1 MLALGDPGR
10 SGEGIRCPICGE
22 NSDHSEAA
30 SGWGE
35 WRRCVACKLEFVNPF
50 HLPEAAERL
59 FEDAY
64 QGRKD
69 ECEMRDF
76 NRNLE
81 RRNALINTPEL
92 SFWTPA
98 YQSILSW
105 LKQNLEVGATV
116 FEIGC
121 GPGFFLHALRK
132 AGFDAVGLD
141 VAEVVVK
148 LNRDDGYRVWHGR
161 LASMPSTWVQPDAI
175 VATFMLH
182 HLDDPMGFL
191 SQIRCRWPS
200 ALLAL
205 AQYGPGRKG
214 TLRAAP
220 PRNLTRWNSSAL
232 AAALERTGYTPSVT
246 NVASSGVER
255 GSFGRLRTILRPM
268 TSMPRLYRLS
278 KRIERQLLPRML
290 PGLGT
295 DAEVVLAFGN
305 PHRRPHSQPIT
316 AAVAAEH

>member
-1 MLALGDPGR
+1 MEP
-10 SGEGIRCPICGE
+10 SGEAVNSIEGIRCPVCEG
-22 NSDHSEAA
+22 NSSYSEPAP
-30 SGWGE
+30 GWGE
-35 WRRCVACKLEFVNPF
+35 WRRCKDCELEFVNPF
-50 HLPEAAERL
+50 RLPAAAEGL

-64 QGRKD
+64 QGRND

-98 YQSILSW
+98 YKSILSW
-105 LKQNLEVGATV
+105 LTQSLEPGATV

-121 GPGFFLHALRK
+121 GPGFFLHALRT

-141 VAEVVVK
+141 VAEVVVN
-148 LNRDDGYRVWHGR
+148 LNRDDGYRVWHGS
-161 LASMPSTWVQPDAI
+161 LATMPSAWVRPDAV

-191 SQIRCRWPS
+191 SDIKARWPW

-220 PRNLTRWNSSAL
+220 PRNLTRWNSSSL
-232 AAALERTGYTPSVT
+232 AAALVRTGYSPSVADI
-246 NVASSGVER
+246 ASSGVER
-255 GSFGRLRTILRPM
+255 RSLGRLRTLLRPM
-268 TSMPRLYRLS
+268 ISMPMLFRLS
-278 KRIERQLLPRML
+278 KRIERQLLPKVL
-290 PGLGT
+290 NHFGK
-295 DAEVVLAFGN
+295 DAEVVLAFAE
-305 PHRRPHSQPIT
+305 PDRASSFPQSEAT
-316 AAVAAEH
+316 TAVAQ

>member
-1 MLALGDPGR
+1 METSAER
-10 SGEGIRCPICGE
+10 VNSAEKIRCPICGD
-22 NSDHSEAA
+22 NSIYSEPAY
-30 SGWGE
+30 GWGE
-35 WRRCVACKLEFVNPF
+35 WRRCMGCELEFVNPF
-50 HLPEAAERL
+50 HLPEAAEGL

-64 QGRKD
+64 QGRKE

-81 RRNALINTPEL
+81 RRNALINEPEL

-98 YQSILSW
+98 YQSILFW
-105 LKQNLEVGATV
+105 LKQRLQPGATV

-121 GPGFFLHALRK
+121 GPGFFLHGLRK

-148 LNRDDGYRVWHGR
+148 LNRDDGYRVWHGP
-161 LASMPSTWVQPDAI
+161 LASMPSSWVRPDAV

-182 HLDDPMGFL
+182 HLDNPMGFL
-191 SQIRCRWPS
+191 TEIKARWPS

-220 PRNLTRWNSSAL
+220 PRNLTRWNSSSL
-232 AAALERTGYTPSVT
+232 AAALLRTGYTPSVT
-246 NVASSGVER
+246 DIASSGVER
-255 GSFGRLRTILRPM
+255 RSLSRLRSILRPM
-268 TSMPRLYRLS
+268 TSIPTLYRLS
-278 KRIERQLLPRML
+278 KRFERQLLPKVLSRF
-290 PGLGT
+290 GK
-295 DAEVVLAFGN
+295 DAEVVLAFGE
-305 PHRRPHSQPIT
+305 PDRVSSSRQSEATI
-316 AAVAAEH
+316 AAEQ

>member
-1 MLALGDPGR
+1 MEASGDLVG
-10 SGEGIRCPICGE
+10 SAEEMRCPVCNG
-22 NSDHSEAA
+22 SSSFSEPA
-30 SGWGE
+30 SAWGE
-35 WRRCVACKLEFVNPF
+35 WRRCTDCKLEFVNPF
-50 HLPEAAERL
+50 RLPQAAEGL

-81 RRNALINTPEL
+81 RRNALINAPEL

-98 YQSILSW
+98 YQSILFW
-105 LKQNLEVGATV
+105 LTQNLEPGATV

-161 LASMPSTWVQPDAI
+161 LASMPSAWVRPDAV

-191 SQIRCRWPS
+191 SEIKARWPS
-200 ALLAL
+200 ALIAL

-220 PRNLTRWNSSAL
+220 PRNLTRWNSSSL
-232 AAALERTGYTPSVT
+232 AAALLRTGYTPSVT
-246 NVASSGVER
+246 DVASSGVER
-255 GSFGRLRTILRPM
+255 GSLSRLRTMLRPM
-268 TSMPRLYRLS
+268 TSMPTLYRLS
-278 KRIERQLLPRML
+278 KRIERQLLPKVLNRFAM
-290 PGLGT
+290 
-295 DAEVVLAFGN
+295 DAEVVLAFG
-305 PHRRPHSQPIT
+305 RPDQGFPSRPS
-316 AAVAAEH
+316 AATIAAEQ

>member
-1 MLALGDPGR
+1 MEAWGH
-10 SGEGIRCPICGE
+10 SVSNAEEERCPVCKG
-22 NSDHSEAA
+22 SSSYSEPAP
-30 SGWGE
+30 GWGE
-35 WRRCVACKLEFVNPF
+35 WRLCTNCALEFVNPF
-50 HLPEAAERL
+50 HLPEAAEGL

-81 RRNALINTPEL
+81 RRNALINAPEL

-98 YQSILSW
+98 YQSILFW
-105 LKQNLEVGATV
+105 LKQRLEPGTTV
-116 FEIGC
+116 LEIGC
-121 GPGFFLHALRK
+121 GPGFFLHALRN

-161 LASMPSTWVQPDAI
+161 LASMPSEWVRPGAV

-182 HLDDPMGFL
+182 HLDNPLGFL
-191 SQIRCRWPS
+191 SEIKNRWPS

-220 PRNLTRWNSSAL
+220 PRNLTRWNSSSL
-232 AAALERTGYTPSVT
+232 AAALVGTGYTPSVT
-246 NVASSGVER
+246 DLASSGVER
-255 GSFGRLRTILRPM
+255 RSLSRLRTMLRPM
-268 TSMPRLYRLS
+268 TSMPTLYRLS
-278 KRIERQLLPRML
+278 KRIERQLLPKVLSRFAM
-290 PGLGT
+290 
-295 DAEVVLAFGN
+295 DAEVVLAFGE
-305 PHRRPHSQPIT
+305 PDRAFPAQRP
-316 AAVAAEH
+316 AATIAAKQ

>member
-1 MLALGDPGR
+1 MLALEEPVH
-10 SGEGIRCPICGE
+10 SVEGIQCPVCGG
-22 NSDHSEAA
+22 NSGYSEPA

-35 WRRCVACKLEFVNPF
+35 WRRCLACKLEFANPF
-50 HLPEAAERL
+50 RLPETAEGL

-64 QGRKD
+64 QGRKH

-81 RRNALINTPEL
+81 RRNALINVPEL

-98 YQSILSW
+98 YQSILDW
-105 LKQNLEVGATV
+105 LKQHLDPGATV
-116 FEIGC
+116 LEIGC

-161 LASMPSTWVQPDAI
+161 LATMPSTWVQPDAV

-191 SQIRCRWPS
+191 SQIKVRWPS

-232 AAALERTGYTPSVT
+232 TAALARTGYSPSVSD
-246 NVASSGVER
+246 VASSGVER
-255 GSFGRLRTILRPM
+255 GSLSRLRTVLRPM
-268 TSMPRLYRLS
+268 SSIPPLYRLS
-278 KRIERQLLPRML
+278 KRIERQLLPKVL
-290 PGLGT
+290 GGLGK
-295 DAEVVLAFGN
+295 DAEVVLAFG
-305 PHRRPHSQPIT
+305 QPD
-316 AAVAAEH
+316 AGVPLDSSAVTIAAEP